1 MKKKKIFAL
10 MAAALSLAACSTND
24 IADITHDDADNVVN
38 VASVTRSGEGA
49 STTSTIPSFHLINIT
64 QATKR
69 NVNFEAD
76 FTYDNN
82 TNQYAQTGDSKVV
95 WYNVK
100 DADGNEIPNEF
111 KAFSPIKTDKNNA
124 SLETF
129 NLPTDQSSATLLQS
143 ADWMTGKPDPN
154 PIKKSAA
161 PSGLALNF
169 SHNYSKLCFNVV
181 PQEDITESAL
191 SSADIKVLGSIK
203 PYYNSTSTSKTIEAI
218 VEPKDYTTNDEIIQI
233 SLSNGGESYALNF
246 LQPITFEAGKQY
258 NYSLKLGHNAITIS
272 SVSVTD
278 WTQASVAT
286 GKENEAWNGS
296 NALKLTFSGNLTGAK
311 LVLTY
316 HYTEPQTSNNVK
328 TRTLDA
334 FISQNILSNCIKI
347 SSPNN
352 AEGIEV
358 VIRSE
363 KNSSIAEIP
372 LNNDANIVLLSAK
385 GGINTNGTT
394 NFTLPDNE
402 TLVPGYSTI
411 GVTGDSE
418 NVKDIKLDVSGD
430 LRSLVNAS
438 DPKNAD
444 TSKAKFT
451 NLFKD
456 CKQLKS
462 FKKIQ
467 LNQMADSCCEA
478 MFENSGLE
486 QSPILP
492 DTTSVNCYI
501 NMFKNCIDL
510 KQVALPAAGLSPG
523 CYNGVLSGCVNLE
536 YLKLGVT
543 NESLNSLNDIENPPF
558 GNLVGQN
565 DKQEI
570 RNDDGS
576 ITIIDPTAGSQVD
589 QRTLVIK
596 EGVDTSKL
604 DLPFLWVDMSKGA
617 NVLLE

>member
-10 MAAALSLAACSTND
+10 MAAALSLTACSTND
-24 IADITHDDADNVVN
+24 VADITHDDADNVVN

-49 STTSTIPSFHLINIT
+49 STTSPMTAPFHLINIT

-82 TNQYAQTGDSKVV
+82 TNKYAQTGDSKVV

-203 PYYNSTSTSKTIEAI
+203 PYYNSTFKTIEAI

-272 SVSVTD
+272 SVSVTG

-316 HYTEPQTSNNVK
+316 HYTEPQTSNNAK
-328 TRTLDA
+328 TRTVGPSHELNLTKH
-334 FISQNILSNCIKI
+334 FEIRT
-347 SSPNN
+347 PNN

-358 VIRSE
+358 VIKSE

-372 LNNDANIVLLSAK
+372 LKNDANIVLLSAK
-385 GGINTNGTT
+385 GINTNGTT
-394 NFTLPDNE
+394 NFTFSDNE
-402 TLVPGYSTI
+402 TLVPGYLTI

-462 FKKIQ
+462 FEKIQ
-467 LNQMADSCCEA
+467 LNEMADNCCEA
-478 MFENSGLE
+478 MFENSELE

-492 DTTSVNCYI
+492 DQTSQNCYI

-510 KQVALPAAGLSPG
+510 KQVVLPAAGLSPG

-543 NESLNSLNDIENPPF
+543 NENLKTLNDKENPPF
-558 GNLVGQN
+558 GNLMGQD

-570 RNDDGS
+570 RNDDGTT
-576 ITIIDPTAGSQVD
+576 TIIDTTAGSKVD
-589 QRTLVIK
+589 QRILVVNV
-596 EGVDTSKL
+596 GVDINEL
-604 DLPFLWVDMSKGA
+604 VLPSLWTDTNEGA
-617 NVLLE
+617 NLIFAD

>member
-10 MAAALSLAACSTND
+10 MAAALSLTACSTND

-49 STTSTIPSFHLINIT
+49 STTSPMTAPFHLINIT

-129 NLPTDQSSATLLQS
+129 NLPTDQSSAALLQS

-203 PYYNSTSTSKTIEAI
+203 PYYNSTFKTIEAI

-272 SVSVTD
+272 SVSVSD
-278 WTQASVAT
+278 WEDESVSSDEDEAWIRFDDSNIEYITFTADSEQGFKFYDTLYGSTLSGFEYSVNNGEWITIPSEGITEAIPFGGEKGTLRLRGKNLNGTAT
-286 GKENEAWNGS
+286 GYYGS
-296 NALKLTFSGNLTGAK
+296 NAK
-311 LVLTY
+311 
-316 HYTEPQTSNNVK
+316 
-328 TRTLDA
+328 R
-334 FISQNILSNCIKI
+334 IS
-347 SSPNN
+347 
-352 AEGIEV
+352 
-358 VIRSE
+358 
-363 KNSSIAEIP
+363 
-372 LNNDANIVLLSAK
+372 
-385 GGINTNGTT
+385 
-394 NFTLPDNE
+394 F
-402 TLVPGYSTI
+402 
-411 GVTGDSE
+411 SE
-418 NVKDIKLDVSGD
+418 NVPVSCTGDIRTLLDYKNYTTVSTTNARFTSLFNNCAQLTSAPKLPATDLHEECYLGMFAGCTSLTTAPELPATNLRSKCYQAMFQGCTSLTTAPKLKATTLQSQCYFRMFYGCTILNSVTMLATDVSAFECLTNWLYDAGTGAQSRT
-430 LRSLVNAS
+430 LKLKNETVYNTIKETTSSLYR
-438 DPKNAD
+438 
-444 TSKAKFT
+444 T
-451 NLFKD
+451 
-456 CKQLKS
+456 
-462 FKKIQ
+462 
-467 LNQMADSCCEA
+467 
-478 MFENSGLE
+478 
-486 QSPILP
+486 PILP
-492 DTTSVNCYI
+492 DLWKSGT
-501 NMFKNCIDL
+501 
-510 KQVALPAAGLSPG
+510 
-523 CYNGVLSGCVNLE
+523 NGATVIYEDN
-536 YLKLGVT
+536 
-543 NESLNSLNDIENPPF
+543 NP
-558 GNLVGQN
+558 
-565 DKQEI
+565 
-570 RNDDGS
+570 
-576 ITIIDPTAGSQVD
+576 
-589 QRTLVIK
+589 
-596 EGVDTSKL
+596 
-604 DLPFLWVDMSKGA
+604 
-617 NVLLE
+617 

>member
-24 IADITHDDADNVVN
+24 VADITHDDADNVVN

-49 STTSTIPSFHLINIT
+49 STTSPMTAPFHLINIT

-272 SVSVTD
+272 SVSVSD
-278 WTQASVAT
+278 WEDKIVSSDEDEAWIRFDDSNIEYITFTADSEQGFKFYDTLYGSTLSGFEYSVNNGEWITIPSEGITEAIPFGGEKGTLRLRGKNLNGTAT
-286 GKENEAWNGS
+286 GENGS
-296 NALKLTFSGNLTGAK
+296 NAKIISFTNNVPVSCTGDIRTLLDYKNYTTVSTTNARFTSLFNNCAQLTSAPKLPATDLHEECYLGMFAGCTSLTTAPELPATNLRSKCYQAMFQGCTSLTTAPKLKATTLQSQCYFRMFYGCTILNSVTMLATDVSAFECLTNWLYDAGTGAQSRTLKLK
-311 LVLTY
+311 
-316 HYTEPQTSNNVK
+316 
-328 TRTLDA
+328 
-334 FISQNILSNCIKI
+334 
-347 SSPNN
+347 
-352 AEGIEV
+352 
-358 VIRSE
+358 
-363 KNSSIAEIP
+363 
-372 LNNDANIVLLSAK
+372 
-385 GGINTNGTT
+385 
-394 NFTLPDNE
+394 NE
-402 TLVPGYSTI
+402 TVYNTIKETTSILYST
-411 GVTGDSE
+411 
-418 NVKDIKLDVSGD
+418 
-430 LRSLVNAS
+430 
-438 DPKNAD
+438 
-444 TSKAKFT
+444 
-451 NLFKD
+451 
-456 CKQLKS
+456 
-462 FKKIQ
+462 
-467 LNQMADSCCEA
+467 
-478 MFENSGLE
+478 
-486 QSPILP
+486 PILP
-492 DTTSVNCYI
+492 DLWKSGT
-501 NMFKNCIDL
+501 
-510 KQVALPAAGLSPG
+510 
-523 CYNGVLSGCVNLE
+523 NGATVIYEDN
-536 YLKLGVT
+536 
-543 NESLNSLNDIENPPF
+543 NP
-558 GNLVGQN
+558 
-565 DKQEI
+565 
-570 RNDDGS
+570 
-576 ITIIDPTAGSQVD
+576 
-589 QRTLVIK
+589 
-596 EGVDTSKL
+596 
-604 DLPFLWVDMSKGA
+604 
-617 NVLLE
+617 

>member
-24 IADITHDDADNVVN
+24 VADITHDDADNVVN

-49 STTSTIPSFHLINIT
+49 STTSPMTAPFHLINIT

-218 VEPKDYTTNDEIIQI
+218 VEPKAYTTNDEIIQI

-272 SVSVTD
+272 SVSVTPWD
-278 WTQASVAT
+278 DKIVSSDEDEAWIRFDDSNIEYITFTADSEQGFKFYDTLYGSTLSGFEYSVNNGEWITIPSEGITEAIPFGGEKGTLRLRGKNLNGTAT
-286 GKENEAWNGS
+286 GENGS
-296 NALKLTFSGNLTGAK
+296 NAKIISFTNNVPVSCTGDIRTLLDYKNYTTVSTTNARFTSLFNNCAQLTSAPKLPATDLHEECYLGMFAGCTSLTTAPELPATNLRSKCYQAMFQGCTSLTTAPKLKATTLQSQCYFRMFYGCTILNSVTMLATDVSAFECLTNWLYDAGTGAQSRTLKLK
-311 LVLTY
+311 
-316 HYTEPQTSNNVK
+316 
-328 TRTLDA
+328 
-334 FISQNILSNCIKI
+334 
-347 SSPNN
+347 
-352 AEGIEV
+352 
-358 VIRSE
+358 
-363 KNSSIAEIP
+363 
-372 LNNDANIVLLSAK
+372 
-385 GGINTNGTT
+385 
-394 NFTLPDNE
+394 NE
-402 TLVPGYSTI
+402 TVYNTI
-411 GVTGDSE
+411 KETTS
-418 NVKDIKLDVSGD
+418 
-430 LRSLVNAS
+430 SLYR
-438 DPKNAD
+438 
-444 TSKAKFT
+444 T
-451 NLFKD
+451 
-456 CKQLKS
+456 
-462 FKKIQ
+462 
-467 LNQMADSCCEA
+467 
-478 MFENSGLE
+478 
-486 QSPILP
+486 PILP
-492 DTTSVNCYI
+492 DLWKSGT
-501 NMFKNCIDL
+501 
-510 KQVALPAAGLSPG
+510 
-523 CYNGVLSGCVNLE
+523 NGATVIYEDN
-536 YLKLGVT
+536 
-543 NESLNSLNDIENPPF
+543 NP
-558 GNLVGQN
+558 
-565 DKQEI
+565 
-570 RNDDGS
+570 
-576 ITIIDPTAGSQVD
+576 
-589 QRTLVIK
+589 
-596 EGVDTSKL
+596 
-604 DLPFLWVDMSKGA
+604 
-617 NVLLE
+617 

>member
-1 MKKKKIFAL
+1 MLYMKKKKIFAL

-24 IADITHDDADNVVN
+24 VADITHDDADNVVN

-49 STTSTIPSFHLINIT
+49 STTSPMTAPFHLINIT

-76 FTYDNN
+76 FTFNNN

-272 SVSVTD
+272 SVSVSD
-278 WTQASVAT
+278 WEDKIVSSDEDEAWIRFDDSNIEYITFTADSEQGFKFYDTLYGSTLSGFEYSVNNGEWITIPSEGITEAIPFGGEKGTLRLRGKNLNGTAT
-286 GKENEAWNGS
+286 GENGS
-296 NALKLTFSGNLTGAK
+296 NAKIISFTNNVPVSCTGDIRTLLDYKNYTTVSTTNARFTSLFNNCAQLTSAPKLPATDLHEECYLGMFAGCTSLTTAPELPATNLRSKCYQAMFQGCTSLTTAPKLKATTLQSQCYFRMFYGCTILNSVTMLATDVSAFECLTNWLYDAGTGAQSRTLKLK
-311 LVLTY
+311 
-316 HYTEPQTSNNVK
+316 
-328 TRTLDA
+328 
-334 FISQNILSNCIKI
+334 
-347 SSPNN
+347 
-352 AEGIEV
+352 
-358 VIRSE
+358 
-363 KNSSIAEIP
+363 
-372 LNNDANIVLLSAK
+372 
-385 GGINTNGTT
+385 
-394 NFTLPDNE
+394 NE
-402 TLVPGYSTI
+402 TVYNTI
-411 GVTGDSE
+411 KETTS
-418 NVKDIKLDVSGD
+418 
-430 LRSLVNAS
+430 SLYR
-438 DPKNAD
+438 
-444 TSKAKFT
+444 T
-451 NLFKD
+451 
-456 CKQLKS
+456 
-462 FKKIQ
+462 
-467 LNQMADSCCEA
+467 
-478 MFENSGLE
+478 
-486 QSPILP
+486 PILP
-492 DTTSVNCYI
+492 DLWKSGT
-501 NMFKNCIDL
+501 
-510 KQVALPAAGLSPG
+510 
-523 CYNGVLSGCVNLE
+523 NGATVIYEDN
-536 YLKLGVT
+536 
-543 NESLNSLNDIENPPF
+543 NP
-558 GNLVGQN
+558 
-565 DKQEI
+565 
-570 RNDDGS
+570 
-576 ITIIDPTAGSQVD
+576 
-589 QRTLVIK
+589 
-596 EGVDTSKL
+596 
-604 DLPFLWVDMSKGA
+604 
-617 NVLLE
+617 

>member
-24 IADITHDDADNVVN
+24 VADITHDDADNVVN

-49 STTSTIPSFHLINIT
+49 STTSPMTAPFHLINIT

-191 SSADIKVLGSIK
+191 SSADINVLGSIK
-203 PYYNSTSTSKTIEAI
+203 PYYNSTFKTIEAI

-246 LQPITFEAGKQY
+246 LQATTFEAGKQY

-272 SVSVTD
+272 SVSVSD
-278 WTQASVAT
+278 WEDKIVSSDEDEAWIRFDDSNIEYITFTADSEQGFKFYDTLYGSTLSGFEYSVNNGEWITIPSEGITEAIPFGGEKGTLRLRGKNLNGTAT
-286 GKENEAWNGS
+286 GENGS
-296 NALKLTFSGNLTGAK
+296 NAKIISFTNNVPVSCTGDIRTLLDYKNYTTVSTTNARFTSLFNNCAQLTSAPKLPATDLHEEGYLGMFAGCTSLTTAPELPATNLRSKCYQAMFQGCTSLTTAPKLKATTLQSQCYFRMFYGCTILNSVTMLATDVSAFECLTNWLYDAGTGAQSRTLKLK
-311 LVLTY
+311 
-316 HYTEPQTSNNVK
+316 
-328 TRTLDA
+328 
-334 FISQNILSNCIKI
+334 
-347 SSPNN
+347 
-352 AEGIEV
+352 
-358 VIRSE
+358 
-363 KNSSIAEIP
+363 
-372 LNNDANIVLLSAK
+372 
-385 GGINTNGTT
+385 
-394 NFTLPDNE
+394 NE
-402 TLVPGYSTI
+402 TVYNTI
-411 GVTGDSE
+411 KETTS
-418 NVKDIKLDVSGD
+418 
-430 LRSLVNAS
+430 SLYR
-438 DPKNAD
+438 
-444 TSKAKFT
+444 T
-451 NLFKD
+451 
-456 CKQLKS
+456 
-462 FKKIQ
+462 
-467 LNQMADSCCEA
+467 
-478 MFENSGLE
+478 
-486 QSPILP
+486 PILP
-492 DTTSVNCYI
+492 DLWKSGT
-501 NMFKNCIDL
+501 
-510 KQVALPAAGLSPG
+510 
-523 CYNGVLSGCVNLE
+523 NGATVIYEDN
-536 YLKLGVT
+536 
-543 NESLNSLNDIENPPF
+543 NP
-558 GNLVGQN
+558 
-565 DKQEI
+565 
-570 RNDDGS
+570 
-576 ITIIDPTAGSQVD
+576 
-589 QRTLVIK
+589 
-596 EGVDTSKL
+596 
-604 DLPFLWVDMSKGA
+604 
-617 NVLLE
+617 

>member
-10 MAAALSLAACSTND
+10 MAAALSLTACSTND
-24 IADITHDDADNVVN
+24 VADITHDDADNVVN
-38 VASVTRSGEGA
+38 IASVTRSGETGN
-49 STTSTIPSFHLINIT
+49 TTAQQMTAPFHLINIT

-76 FTYDNN
+76 FTFNNN

-203 PYYNSTSTSKTIEAI
+203 PYYNSTFKTIEAI

-296 NALKLTFSGNLTGAK
+296 NALKLTFSGNLSGAT

-316 HYTEPQTSNNVK
+316 HYTEPQTSNNAK
-328 TRTLDA
+328 TRTPDA
-334 FISQNILSNCIKI
+334 SISQKILSNLEIRTPK
-347 SSPNN
+347 

-358 VIRSE
+358 EIRSE
-363 KNSSIAEIP
+363 KNYSIAEIS
-372 LNNDANIVLLSAK
+372 LNNDANIVLLSSK
-385 GGINTNGTT
+385 GINKNGTT
-394 NFTLPDNE
+394 NFTFSDNE
-402 TLVPGYSTI
+402 NPVPGYLTI
-411 GVTGDSE
+411 GVTGD
-418 NVKDIKLDVSGD
+418 NVNEIKLDVSGD

-438 DPKNAD
+438 DPKNAN

-492 DTTSVNCYI
+492 DTTSVNCYK

-510 KQVALPAAGLSPG
+510 KQVELPAAGLSSG

-543 NESLNSLNDIENPPF
+543 NESFNSLNDKENPPF
-558 GNLVGQN
+558 GNLVGQD

-576 ITIIDPTAGSQVD
+576 ITVIDPTAGSQVD

-604 DLPFLWVDMSKGA
+604 DLPFLWVDMSLGA

>member
-24 IADITHDDADNVVN
+24 VADITHDDADNVVN

-49 STTSTIPSFHLINIT
+49 STTSPMTAPFHLINIT

-82 TNQYAQTGDSKVV
+82 TNQYTQVPGSNVV

-203 PYYNSTSTSKTIEAI
+203 PYYNSTFKTIEAI

-233 SLSNGGESYALNF
+233 SLSNGGEFYALNF

-272 SVSVTD
+272 SVSVSD
-278 WTQASVAT
+278 WEDKIVSSDEDEAWIRFDDSNIEYITFTADSEQGFKFYDTLYGSTLSGFEYSVNNGEWITIPSEGITEAIPFGGEKGTLRLRGKNLNGTAT
-286 GKENEAWNGS
+286 GENGS
-296 NALKLTFSGNLTGAK
+296 NAKIISFTNNVPVSCTGDIRTLLDYKNYTTVSTTNARFTSLFNNCAQLTSAPKLPATDLHEECYLGMFAGCTSLTTAPELPATNLRSKCYQAMFQGCTSLTTAPKLKATTLQSQCYFRMFYGCTILNSVTMLATDVSAFECLTNWLYDAGTGAQSRTLKLK
-311 LVLTY
+311 
-316 HYTEPQTSNNVK
+316 
-328 TRTLDA
+328 
-334 FISQNILSNCIKI
+334 
-347 SSPNN
+347 
-352 AEGIEV
+352 
-358 VIRSE
+358 
-363 KNSSIAEIP
+363 
-372 LNNDANIVLLSAK
+372 
-385 GGINTNGTT
+385 
-394 NFTLPDNE
+394 NE
-402 TLVPGYSTI
+402 TVYNTIKETTSILYST
-411 GVTGDSE
+411 
-418 NVKDIKLDVSGD
+418 
-430 LRSLVNAS
+430 
-438 DPKNAD
+438 
-444 TSKAKFT
+444 
-451 NLFKD
+451 
-456 CKQLKS
+456 
-462 FKKIQ
+462 
-467 LNQMADSCCEA
+467 
-478 MFENSGLE
+478 
-486 QSPILP
+486 PILP
-492 DTTSVNCYI
+492 DLWKSGT
-501 NMFKNCIDL
+501 
-510 KQVALPAAGLSPG
+510 
-523 CYNGVLSGCVNLE
+523 NGATVIYEDN
-536 YLKLGVT
+536 
-543 NESLNSLNDIENPPF
+543 NP
-558 GNLVGQN
+558 
-565 DKQEI
+565 
-570 RNDDGS
+570 
-576 ITIIDPTAGSQVD
+576 
-589 QRTLVIK
+589 
-596 EGVDTSKL
+596 
-604 DLPFLWVDMSKGA
+604 
-617 NVLLE
+617 

>member
-10 MAAALSLAACSTND
+10 MAAALSLTACSTND

-49 STTSTIPSFHLINIT
+49 STTSPMTAPFHLINIT

-76 FTYDNN
+76 FTFNNN

-169 SHNYSKLCFNVV
+169 SHNYSKLFFNVV

-203 PYYNSTSTSKTIEAI
+203 PYYNSTFKTIEAI

-258 NYSLKLGHNAITIS
+258 NYSLKLGHNAITIT

-296 NALKLTFSGNLTGAK
+296 NALKLTFSGNLSGAK

-316 HYTEPQTSNNVK
+316 HYTEPQTSNNAK
-328 TRTLDA
+328 TRTPDA
-334 FISQNILSNCIKI
+334 SISQKILSNLEI

-358 VIRSE
+358 EIRSE
-363 KNSSIAEIP
+363 KNSSIAKIP

-394 NFTLPDNE
+394 NFTFSDNE
-402 TLVPGYSTI
+402 NPVPGYLTI
-411 GVTGDSE
+411 GVTG
-418 NVKDIKLDVSGD
+418 NNANGIGLDVSGD
-430 LRSLVNAS
+430 LRSLVDAS

-444 TSKAKFT
+444 TSEAKFT

-462 FKKIQ
+462 FEKIQ
-467 LNQMADSCCEA
+467 LNGMAENCCEA

-492 DTTSVNCYI
+492 DATSQNCYKD
-501 NMFKNCIDL
+501 MFKNCSAL
-510 KQVALPAAGLSPG
+510 KQVELPAAGLSPG
-523 CYNGVLSGCVNLE
+523 CYNGVLSGCVKLE
-536 YLKLGVT
+536 YLKLGVI
-543 NESLNSLNDIENPPF
+543 NESLHSLNDKENPPF
-558 GNLVGQN
+558 ENLVGQD

-570 RNDDGS
+570 TDDDGTTS
-576 ITIIDPTAGSQVD
+576 NSPIAGSNTT
-589 QRTLVIK
+589 QRTLVVK
-596 EGVDTSKL
+596 EGVDINEL
-604 DLPFLWVDMSKGA
+604 GLPPLWTDSDQGA
-617 NVLLE
+617 NVMFAD

>member
-24 IADITHDDADNVVN
+24 VADITHDDADNVVN

-49 STTSTIPSFHLINIT
+49 STTSPMTAPFHLINIT

-203 PYYNSTSTSKTIEAI
+203 PYYNSTFKTIEAI

-272 SVSVTD
+272 SVSVSD
-278 WTQASVAT
+278 WEDKIVSSDEDEAWIRFDDSNIEYITFTADSEQGFKFYDTLYGSTLSGFEYSVNNGEWITIPSEGITEAIPFGGEKGTLRLRGKNLNGTAT
-286 GKENEAWNGS
+286 GENGS
-296 NALKLTFSGNLTGAK
+296 NAKIISFTNNVPVSCTGDIRTLLDYKNYTTVSTTNARFTSLFNNCAQLTSAPKLPATDLHEECYLGMFAGCTSLTTAPELPATNLRSKCYQAMFQGCTSLTTAPKLKATTLQSQCYFRMFYGCTILNSVTMLATDVSAFECLTNWLYDAGTGAQSRTLKLK
-311 LVLTY
+311 
-316 HYTEPQTSNNVK
+316 
-328 TRTLDA
+328 
-334 FISQNILSNCIKI
+334 
-347 SSPNN
+347 
-352 AEGIEV
+352 
-358 VIRSE
+358 
-363 KNSSIAEIP
+363 
-372 LNNDANIVLLSAK
+372 
-385 GGINTNGTT
+385 
-394 NFTLPDNE
+394 NE
-402 TLVPGYSTI
+402 TVYNTIKETTSILYST
-411 GVTGDSE
+411 
-418 NVKDIKLDVSGD
+418 
-430 LRSLVNAS
+430 
-438 DPKNAD
+438 
-444 TSKAKFT
+444 
-451 NLFKD
+451 
-456 CKQLKS
+456 
-462 FKKIQ
+462 
-467 LNQMADSCCEA
+467 
-478 MFENSGLE
+478 
-486 QSPILP
+486 PILP
-492 DTTSVNCYI
+492 DLWKSET
-501 NMFKNCIDL
+501 
-510 KQVALPAAGLSPG
+510 
-523 CYNGVLSGCVNLE
+523 NGATVIYEDN
-536 YLKLGVT
+536 
-543 NESLNSLNDIENPPF
+543 NP
-558 GNLVGQN
+558 
-565 DKQEI
+565 
-570 RNDDGS
+570 
-576 ITIIDPTAGSQVD
+576 
-589 QRTLVIK
+589 
-596 EGVDTSKL
+596 
-604 DLPFLWVDMSKGA
+604 
-617 NVLLE
+617 

>member
-49 STTSTIPSFHLINIT
+49 STTSPMTAPFHLINIT

-203 PYYNSTSTSKTIEAI
+203 PYYNSTFKTIEAI

-272 SVSVTD
+272 SASVSDWEDKIVSSDEDEAWIRFDDSNIEYITFTADSEQGFMFYGNTLTGFEYSVDNGEWIAIPAAGITEAIPFGGEKGTLRLRGKNLNGTATGYYGMTAKRISFTNNVPVSCTGDIRTLLDYKNYTTVSTTNARFTSLFNNCAQLTSAPKLPATDLHEECYLGMFAGCTSLTTAPELPATNLRSKCYQAMFQGCTSLTTAPKLKATTLQSQCYFRMFYGCTILNSVTML
-278 WTQASVAT
+278 AT
-286 GKENEAWNGS
+286 DVSAFECLTNWLYDAGTGAQS
-296 NALKLTFSGNLTGAK
+296 RTLKLK
-311 LVLTY
+311 
-316 HYTEPQTSNNVK
+316 
-328 TRTLDA
+328 
-334 FISQNILSNCIKI
+334 
-347 SSPNN
+347 
-352 AEGIEV
+352 
-358 VIRSE
+358 
-363 KNSSIAEIP
+363 
-372 LNNDANIVLLSAK
+372 
-385 GGINTNGTT
+385 
-394 NFTLPDNE
+394 NE
-402 TLVPGYSTI
+402 TVYNTIKETTSILYST
-411 GVTGDSE
+411 
-418 NVKDIKLDVSGD
+418 
-430 LRSLVNAS
+430 
-438 DPKNAD
+438 
-444 TSKAKFT
+444 
-451 NLFKD
+451 
-456 CKQLKS
+456 
-462 FKKIQ
+462 
-467 LNQMADSCCEA
+467 
-478 MFENSGLE
+478 
-486 QSPILP
+486 PILP
-492 DTTSVNCYI
+492 DLWKSGT
-501 NMFKNCIDL
+501 
-510 KQVALPAAGLSPG
+510 
-523 CYNGVLSGCVNLE
+523 NGATVIYEDN
-536 YLKLGVT
+536 
-543 NESLNSLNDIENPPF
+543 NP
-558 GNLVGQN
+558 
-565 DKQEI
+565 
-570 RNDDGS
+570 
-576 ITIIDPTAGSQVD
+576 
-589 QRTLVIK
+589 
-596 EGVDTSKL
+596 
-604 DLPFLWVDMSKGA
+604 
-617 NVLLE
+617 

>member
-49 STTSTIPSFHLINIT
+49 STTSPMTAPFHLINIT

-76 FTYDNN
+76 FTFNNN

-161 PSGLALNF
+161 SSGLALNF

-203 PYYNSTSTSKTIEAI
+203 PYYNSTFKTIEAI

-258 NYSLKLGHNAITIS
+258 NYSLKLGHYALTIS
-272 SVSVTD
+272 SVSVSD
-278 WTQASVAT
+278 WEDKIVSSDEDEAWIRFDDSNIEYITFTADSEQGFKFYDTLYGSTLYGFEYSVNNGEWITIPSEGITEAIPFGGEKGTLRLRGKNLNGTAT
-286 GKENEAWNGS
+286 GENGS
-296 NALKLTFSGNLTGAK
+296 NAKIISFTNNVPVSCTGDIRTLLDYKNYTTVSTTNARFTSLFNNCAQLTSAPKLPATDLHEECYLGMFAGCTSLTTAPELPATNLRSKCYQAMFQGCTSLTTAPKLKATTLQSQCYLRMFYGCTILNSVTMLATDVSAFECLTNWLYDAGTGAQSRTLKLK
-311 LVLTY
+311 
-316 HYTEPQTSNNVK
+316 
-328 TRTLDA
+328 
-334 FISQNILSNCIKI
+334 
-347 SSPNN
+347 
-352 AEGIEV
+352 
-358 VIRSE
+358 
-363 KNSSIAEIP
+363 
-372 LNNDANIVLLSAK
+372 
-385 GGINTNGTT
+385 
-394 NFTLPDNE
+394 NE
-402 TLVPGYSTI
+402 TVYNTI
-411 GVTGDSE
+411 KETTS
-418 NVKDIKLDVSGD
+418 
-430 LRSLVNAS
+430 SLYR
-438 DPKNAD
+438 
-444 TSKAKFT
+444 T
-451 NLFKD
+451 
-456 CKQLKS
+456 
-462 FKKIQ
+462 
-467 LNQMADSCCEA
+467 
-478 MFENSGLE
+478 
-486 QSPILP
+486 PILP
-492 DTTSVNCYI
+492 DLWKSGT
-501 NMFKNCIDL
+501 
-510 KQVALPAAGLSPG
+510 
-523 CYNGVLSGCVNLE
+523 NGATVIYEDN
-536 YLKLGVT
+536 
-543 NESLNSLNDIENPPF
+543 NP
-558 GNLVGQN
+558 
-565 DKQEI
+565 
-570 RNDDGS
+570 
-576 ITIIDPTAGSQVD
+576 
-589 QRTLVIK
+589 
-596 EGVDTSKL
+596 
-604 DLPFLWVDMSKGA
+604 
-617 NVLLE
+617 

>member
-1 MKKKKIFAL
+1 MTA
-10 MAAALSLAACSTND
+10 
-24 IADITHDDADNVVN
+24 
-38 VASVTRSGEGA
+38 
-49 STTSTIPSFHLINIT
+49 PFHLINIT

-76 FTYDNN
+76 FTFNNN

-161 PSGLALNF
+161 SSGLALKF
-169 SHNYSKLCFNVV
+169 SHNYAKLCFAID
-181 PQEDITESAL
+181 PQDDITESDL
-191 SSADIKVLGSIK
+191 SGADIKVLGSIK
-203 PYYNSTSTSKTIEAI
+203 PYYNSTFKTIEAI

-272 SVSVTD
+272 SVSVTG

-296 NALKLTFSGNLTGAK
+296 NALKLSFSGDLSGAK

-316 HYTEPQTSNNVK
+316 HYTEPQTSNNAK
-328 TRTLDA
+328 TRTPDA
-334 FISQNILSNCIKI
+334 SISQKILSNCIEIRK
-347 SSPNN
+347 PT

-358 VIRSE
+358 EIRSE

-394 NFTLPDNE
+394 NFTFSDNE
-402 TLVPGYSTI
+402 NPVPGYLTI
-411 GVTGDSE
+411 GVTG
-418 NVKDIKLDVSGD
+418 NNANGIGLDVSGD

-444 TSKAKFT
+444 TSEAKFT

-467 LNQMADSCCEA
+467 LNQMADSCCEG

-492 DTTSVNCYI
+492 DTTSVNCYK

-510 KQVALPAAGLSPG
+510 KQVALPAAGLSSG

-543 NESLNSLNDIENPPF
+543 NENLKSFDYDENSPF
-558 GNLVGQN
+558 WNFLGQSD

-576 ITIIDPTAGSQVD
+576 ITVIDPTAGSQVD

-596 EGVDTSKL
+596 EGVDTNKL
-604 DLPFLWVDMSKGA
+604 DLPFLWVDMSLGA

>member
-10 MAAALSLAACSTND
+10 MAAALSLTACSTND

-49 STTSTIPSFHLINIT
+49 STTSPMTAPFHLINIT

-76 FTYDNN
+76 FTFNNN
-82 TNQYAQTGDSKVV
+82 TNQYAQTRDSKVV

-203 PYYNSTSTSKTIEAI
+203 PYYNSTFKTIEAI

-272 SVSVTD
+272 SVSVSD
-278 WTQASVAT
+278 WEDKIVSSDEDEAWIRFDDSNIEYITFTADSEQGFKFYDTLYGSTLSGFEYSVNNGEWITIPSEGITEAIPFGGEKGTLRLRGKNLNGTAT
-286 GKENEAWNGS
+286 GENGS
-296 NALKLTFSGNLTGAK
+296 NAKIISFTNNVPVSCTGDIRTLLDYKNYTTVSTTNARFTSLFNNCAQLTSAPKLPATDLHEECYLGMFAGCTSLTTAPELPATNLRSKCYQAMFQGCTSLTTAPKLKATTLQSQCYFRMFYGCTILNSVTMLATDVSAFECLTNWLYDAGTGAQSRTLKLK
-311 LVLTY
+311 
-316 HYTEPQTSNNVK
+316 
-328 TRTLDA
+328 
-334 FISQNILSNCIKI
+334 
-347 SSPNN
+347 
-352 AEGIEV
+352 
-358 VIRSE
+358 
-363 KNSSIAEIP
+363 
-372 LNNDANIVLLSAK
+372 
-385 GGINTNGTT
+385 
-394 NFTLPDNE
+394 NE
-402 TLVPGYSTI
+402 TVYNTI
-411 GVTGDSE
+411 KETTS
-418 NVKDIKLDVSGD
+418 
-430 LRSLVNAS
+430 SLYR
-438 DPKNAD
+438 
-444 TSKAKFT
+444 T
-451 NLFKD
+451 
-456 CKQLKS
+456 
-462 FKKIQ
+462 
-467 LNQMADSCCEA
+467 
-478 MFENSGLE
+478 
-486 QSPILP
+486 PILP
-492 DTTSVNCYI
+492 DLWKSGT
-501 NMFKNCIDL
+501 
-510 KQVALPAAGLSPG
+510 
-523 CYNGVLSGCVNLE
+523 NGATVIYEDN
-536 YLKLGVT
+536 
-543 NESLNSLNDIENPPF
+543 NP
-558 GNLVGQN
+558 
-565 DKQEI
+565 
-570 RNDDGS
+570 
-576 ITIIDPTAGSQVD
+576 
-589 QRTLVIK
+589 
-596 EGVDTSKL
+596 
-604 DLPFLWVDMSKGA
+604 
-617 NVLLE
+617 

>member
-10 MAAALSLAACSTND
+10 MAAALSLTACSTND
-24 IADITHDDADNVVN
+24 VADITHDDADNVVN

-49 STTSTIPSFHLINIT
+49 STTSPMTAPFHLINIT

-203 PYYNSTSTSKTIEAI
+203 PYYNSTFKTIEAI

-272 SVSVTD
+272 SVSVSD
-278 WTQASVAT
+278 WEDKIVSSDEDEAWIRFDDSNIEYITFTADSEQGFKFYDTLYGSTLSGFEYSVNNGEWITIPSEGITEAIPFGGEKGTLRLRGKNLNGTAT
-286 GKENEAWNGS
+286 GENGS
-296 NALKLTFSGNLTGAK
+296 NAKIISFTNNVPVSCTGDIRTLLDYKNYTTVSTTNARFTSLFNNCAQLTSAPKLPATDLHEECYLGMFAGCTSLTTAPELPATNLRSKCYQAMFQGCTSLTTAPKLKATTLQSQCYFRMFYGCTILNSVTMLATDVSAFECLTNWLYDAGTGAQSRTLKLK
-311 LVLTY
+311 
-316 HYTEPQTSNNVK
+316 
-328 TRTLDA
+328 
-334 FISQNILSNCIKI
+334 
-347 SSPNN
+347 
-352 AEGIEV
+352 
-358 VIRSE
+358 
-363 KNSSIAEIP
+363 
-372 LNNDANIVLLSAK
+372 
-385 GGINTNGTT
+385 
-394 NFTLPDNE
+394 NE
-402 TLVPGYSTI
+402 TVYNTIKETTSILYST
-411 GVTGDSE
+411 
-418 NVKDIKLDVSGD
+418 
-430 LRSLVNAS
+430 
-438 DPKNAD
+438 
-444 TSKAKFT
+444 
-451 NLFKD
+451 
-456 CKQLKS
+456 
-462 FKKIQ
+462 
-467 LNQMADSCCEA
+467 
-478 MFENSGLE
+478 
-486 QSPILP
+486 PILP
-492 DTTSVNCYI
+492 DLWKSGT
-501 NMFKNCIDL
+501 
-510 KQVALPAAGLSPG
+510 
-523 CYNGVLSGCVNLE
+523 NGATVIYEDN
-536 YLKLGVT
+536 
-543 NESLNSLNDIENPPF
+543 NP
-558 GNLVGQN
+558 
-565 DKQEI
+565 
-570 RNDDGS
+570 
-576 ITIIDPTAGSQVD
+576 
-589 QRTLVIK
+589 
-596 EGVDTSKL
+596 
-604 DLPFLWVDMSKGA
+604 
-617 NVLLE
+617 

>member
-24 IADITHDDADNVVN
+24 VADITHDDADNVVN

-49 STTSTIPSFHLINIT
+49 STTSPMTAPFHLINIT

-203 PYYNSTSTSKTIEAI
+203 PYYNSTFKTIEAI
-218 VEPKDYTTNDEIIQI
+218 VEPKAYTTNDEIIQI

-272 SVSVTD
+272 SVSVSD
-278 WTQASVAT
+278 WEDKIVSSDEDEAWIRFDDSNIEYITFTADSEQGFKFYDTLYGSTLSGFEYSVNNGEWITIPSEGITEAIPFGGEKGTLRLRGKNLNGTAT
-286 GKENEAWNGS
+286 GENGS
-296 NALKLTFSGNLTGAK
+296 NAKIISFTNNVPVSCTGDIRTLLDYKNYTTVSTTNARFTSLFNNCAQLTSAPKLPATDLHEECYLGMFAGCTSLTTAPELPATNLRSKCYQAMFQGCTSLTTAPKLKATTLQSQCYLRMFYGCTILNSVTMLATDVSAFECLTNWLYDAGTGAQSRTLKLKNATVYDT
-311 LVLTY
+311 
-316 HYTEPQTSNNVK
+316 
-328 TRTLDA
+328 
-334 FISQNILSNCIKI
+334 IKDKQDG
-347 SSPNN
+347 SP
-352 AEGIEV
+352 
-358 VIRSE
+358 
-363 KNSSIAEIP
+363 
-372 LNNDANIVLLSAK
+372 SAPV
-385 GGINTNGTT
+385 
-394 NFTLPDNE
+394 LPDIWKSGE
-402 TLVPGYSTI
+402 GRAT
-411 GVTGDSE
+411 VTYED
-418 NVKDIKLDVSGD
+418 N
-430 LRSLVNAS
+430 
-438 DPKNAD
+438 
-444 TSKAKFT
+444 
-451 NLFKD
+451 
-456 CKQLKS
+456 
-462 FKKIQ
+462 
-467 LNQMADSCCEA
+467 
-478 MFENSGLE
+478 
-486 QSPILP
+486 
-492 DTTSVNCYI
+492 
-501 NMFKNCIDL
+501 
-510 KQVALPAAGLSPG
+510 
-523 CYNGVLSGCVNLE
+523 
-536 YLKLGVT
+536 
-543 NESLNSLNDIENPPF
+543 NP
-558 GNLVGQN
+558 
-565 DKQEI
+565 
-570 RNDDGS
+570 
-576 ITIIDPTAGSQVD
+576 
-589 QRTLVIK
+589 
-596 EGVDTSKL
+596 
-604 DLPFLWVDMSKGA
+604 
-617 NVLLE
+617 

>member
-49 STTSTIPSFHLINIT
+49 STTSPMTAPFHLINIT

-203 PYYNSTSTSKTIEAI
+203 PYYNSTFKTIEAI

-246 LQPITFEAGKQY
+246 LQPITFEPGKQY

-272 SVSVTD
+272 SVSVSD
-278 WTQASVAT
+278 WEDESVSSD
-286 GKENEAWNGS
+286 EDEAWGDPFDDS
-296 NALKLTFSGNLTGAK
+296 SVEYITFGAQEEQGFMFFQPPSGNGGNGGDGDYELAHIRMSQYITRA
-311 LVLTY
+311 
-316 HYTEPQTSNNVK
+316 EETSTSGFEYSV
-328 TRTLDA
+328 
-334 FISQNILSNCIKI
+334 
-347 SSPNN
+347 
-352 AEGIEV
+352 G
-358 VIRSE
+358 
-363 KNSSIAEIP
+363 
-372 LNNDANIVLLSAK
+372 
-385 GGINTNGTT
+385 NG
-394 NFTLPDNE
+394 E
-402 TLVPGYSTI
+402 WI
-411 GVTGDSE
+411 
-418 NVKDIKLDVSGD
+418 DI
-430 LRSLVNAS
+430 
-438 DPKNAD
+438 
-444 TSKAKFT
+444 
-451 NLFKD
+451 
-456 CKQLKS
+456 
-462 FKKIQ
+462 
-467 LNQMADSCCEA
+467 
-478 MFENSGLE
+478 
-486 QSPILP
+486 
-492 DTTSVNCYI
+492 
-501 NMFKNCIDL
+501 
-510 KQVALPAAGLSPG
+510 
-523 CYNGVLSGCVNLE
+523 
-536 YLKLGVT
+536 
-543 NESLNSLNDIENPPF
+543 
-558 GNLVGQN
+558 
-565 DKQEI
+565 
-570 RNDDGS
+570 
-576 ITIIDPTAGSQVD
+576 PTAGITEAIPFGGEKGTLRLRGKNLNGTATGIYGINAKIISFTNNVPVSCTGD
-589 QRTLVIK
+589 IRTLLDYENYTTVSTA
-596 EGVDTSKL
+596 DACFSKL
-604 DLPFLWVDMSKGA
+604 FQNCTQLTSAPKLPATDLSMACYLSMFKGCTSLTTA
-617 NVLLE
+617 PELPATILSSNCYQSMFEGCTSLTTAPELKATTLVQQCYDGMFDGCTNLSSVTMLATNIRDYNCLRKWLNNAGTLAQSRTLKLKNATVYDTIKDKQDGSPSAPVLPDIWKSGEGRATVTYEDNNP

>member
-1 MKKKKIFAL
+1 MKNKKIFAL

-49 STTSTIPSFHLINIT
+49 STTSPMTAPFHLINIT

-203 PYYNSTSTSKTIEAI
+203 PYYNSTFKTIEAI

-272 SVSVTD
+272 SVSVTPWD
-278 WTQASVAT
+278 DKIVSSDEDEAWIRFDDSNIEYITFTADSEQGFKFYDTLYGSTLSGFEYSVNNGEWITIPSEGITEAIPFGGEKGTLRLRGKNLNGTAT
-286 GKENEAWNGS
+286 GENGS
-296 NALKLTFSGNLTGAK
+296 NAKIISFTNNVPVSCTGDIRTLLDYKNYTTVSTTNARFTSLFNNCAQLTSAPKLPATDLHEECYLGMFAGCTSLTTAPELPATNLRSKCYQAMFQGCTSLTTAPKLKATTLQSQCYFRMFYGCTILNSVTMLATDVSAFECLTNWLYDAGTGAQSRTLKLK
-311 LVLTY
+311 
-316 HYTEPQTSNNVK
+316 
-328 TRTLDA
+328 
-334 FISQNILSNCIKI
+334 
-347 SSPNN
+347 
-352 AEGIEV
+352 
-358 VIRSE
+358 
-363 KNSSIAEIP
+363 
-372 LNNDANIVLLSAK
+372 
-385 GGINTNGTT
+385 
-394 NFTLPDNE
+394 NE
-402 TLVPGYSTI
+402 TVYNTIKETTSILYST
-411 GVTGDSE
+411 
-418 NVKDIKLDVSGD
+418 
-430 LRSLVNAS
+430 
-438 DPKNAD
+438 
-444 TSKAKFT
+444 
-451 NLFKD
+451 
-456 CKQLKS
+456 
-462 FKKIQ
+462 
-467 LNQMADSCCEA
+467 
-478 MFENSGLE
+478 
-486 QSPILP
+486 PILP
-492 DTTSVNCYI
+492 DLWKSGT
-501 NMFKNCIDL
+501 
-510 KQVALPAAGLSPG
+510 
-523 CYNGVLSGCVNLE
+523 NGATVIYEDN
-536 YLKLGVT
+536 
-543 NESLNSLNDIENPPF
+543 NP
-558 GNLVGQN
+558 
-565 DKQEI
+565 
-570 RNDDGS
+570 
-576 ITIIDPTAGSQVD
+576 
-589 QRTLVIK
+589 
-596 EGVDTSKL
+596 
-604 DLPFLWVDMSKGA
+604 
-617 NVLLE
+617 

>member
-10 MAAALSLAACSTND
+10 MAAALSLTACSTND
-24 IADITHDDADNVVN
+24 VADITHDDADNVVN

-49 STTSTIPSFHLINIT
+49 STTSPMTAPFHLINIT

-203 PYYNSTSTSKTIEAI
+203 PYYNSTFKTIEAI

-272 SVSVTD
+272 SVSVSD
-278 WTQASVAT
+278 WEDKIVSSDEDEAWIRFDDSNIEYITFTADSEQGFKFYDTLYGSTLSGFEYSVNNGEWIAIPAAGITEAIPFGGEKGTLRLRGKNLNGTAT
-286 GKENEAWNGS
+286 GENGS
-296 NALKLTFSGNLTGAK
+296 NAKIISFTNNVPVSCTGDIRTLLDYENYTTVSTTNARFTSLFNNCAQLTSAPKLPATDLHEECYLGMFAGCTSLTTAPELPATNLRSKCYQAMFQGCTSLTTAPKLKATTLQSQCYFRMFYGCTILNSVTMLATDVSAFECLTNWLYDAGTGAQSRTLKLK
-311 LVLTY
+311 
-316 HYTEPQTSNNVK
+316 
-328 TRTLDA
+328 
-334 FISQNILSNCIKI
+334 
-347 SSPNN
+347 
-352 AEGIEV
+352 
-358 VIRSE
+358 
-363 KNSSIAEIP
+363 
-372 LNNDANIVLLSAK
+372 
-385 GGINTNGTT
+385 
-394 NFTLPDNE
+394 NE
-402 TLVPGYSTI
+402 TVYNTI
-411 GVTGDSE
+411 KET
-418 NVKDIKLDVSGD
+418 
-430 LRSLVNAS
+430 
-438 DPKNAD
+438 
-444 TSKAKFT
+444 TSILYRT
-451 NLFKD
+451 
-456 CKQLKS
+456 
-462 FKKIQ
+462 
-467 LNQMADSCCEA
+467 
-478 MFENSGLE
+478 
-486 QSPILP
+486 PILP
-492 DTTSVNCYI
+492 DLWKSGT
-501 NMFKNCIDL
+501 
-510 KQVALPAAGLSPG
+510 
-523 CYNGVLSGCVNLE
+523 NGATVIYEDN
-536 YLKLGVT
+536 
-543 NESLNSLNDIENPPF
+543 NP
-558 GNLVGQN
+558 
-565 DKQEI
+565 
-570 RNDDGS
+570 
-576 ITIIDPTAGSQVD
+576 
-589 QRTLVIK
+589 
-596 EGVDTSKL
+596 
-604 DLPFLWVDMSKGA
+604 
-617 NVLLE
+617 

>member
-24 IADITHDDADNVVN
+24 VADITHDDADNVVN

-49 STTSTIPSFHLINIT
+49 STTSPMTAPFHLINIT

-203 PYYNSTSTSKTIEAI
+203 PYYNSTFKTIEAI

-272 SVSVTD
+272 SVSVSD
-278 WTQASVAT
+278 WEDKIVSSDEDEAWIRFDDSNIEYITFTADSEQGFMFSQPPSGNGGDGGDGDEEGDYQLAHIRMSQYITRAEDTSTSGFEYSVDNGEWIAIPAAGITEAIPFGGEKGTLRLRGKNLNGTAT
-286 GKENEAWNGS
+286 GENGS
-296 NALKLTFSGNLTGAK
+296 NAKIISFTNNVPVSCTGDIRTLLDYKNYTTVSTTNARFTSLFNNCAQLTSAPKLPATDLHEECYLGMFAGCTSLTTAPELPATNLRSKCYQAMFQGCTSLTTAPKLKATTLQSQCYFRMFYGCTILNSVTMLATDVSAFECLTNWLYDAGTGAQSRTLKLK
-311 LVLTY
+311 
-316 HYTEPQTSNNVK
+316 
-328 TRTLDA
+328 
-334 FISQNILSNCIKI
+334 
-347 SSPNN
+347 
-352 AEGIEV
+352 
-358 VIRSE
+358 
-363 KNSSIAEIP
+363 
-372 LNNDANIVLLSAK
+372 
-385 GGINTNGTT
+385 
-394 NFTLPDNE
+394 NE
-402 TLVPGYSTI
+402 TVYNTI
-411 GVTGDSE
+411 KETTS
-418 NVKDIKLDVSGD
+418 
-430 LRSLVNAS
+430 SLYR
-438 DPKNAD
+438 
-444 TSKAKFT
+444 T
-451 NLFKD
+451 
-456 CKQLKS
+456 
-462 FKKIQ
+462 
-467 LNQMADSCCEA
+467 
-478 MFENSGLE
+478 
-486 QSPILP
+486 PILP
-492 DTTSVNCYI
+492 DLWKSGT
-501 NMFKNCIDL
+501 
-510 KQVALPAAGLSPG
+510 
-523 CYNGVLSGCVNLE
+523 NGATVIYEDN
-536 YLKLGVT
+536 
-543 NESLNSLNDIENPPF
+543 NP
-558 GNLVGQN
+558 
-565 DKQEI
+565 
-570 RNDDGS
+570 
-576 ITIIDPTAGSQVD
+576 
-589 QRTLVIK
+589 
-596 EGVDTSKL
+596 
-604 DLPFLWVDMSKGA
+604 
-617 NVLLE
+617 

>member
-1 MKKKKIFAL
+1 MLYMKKKKIFAL

-49 STTSTIPSFHLINIT
+49 STTSPMTAPFHLINIT

-76 FTYDNN
+76 FTFNNN

-203 PYYNSTSTSKTIEAI
+203 PYYNSTSKTIEAI

-246 LQPITFEAGKQY
+246 LQATTFEAGKQY

-272 SVSVTD
+272 SVSVSD
-278 WTQASVAT
+278 WEDKIVSSDEDEAWIRFDDSNIEYITFTADSEQGFKFYDTLYGSTLSGFEYSVNNGEWITIPSEGITEAIPFGGEKGTLRLRGKNLNGTAT
-286 GKENEAWNGS
+286 GENGS
-296 NALKLTFSGNLTGAK
+296 NAKIISFTNNVPVSCTGDIRTLLDYKNYTTVSTTNARFTSLFNNCAQLTSAPKLPATDLHEECYLGMFAGCTSLTTAPELPATNLRSKCYQAMFQGCTSLTTAPKLKATTLQSQCYFRMFYGCTILNSVTMLATDVSAFECLTNWLYDAGTGAQSRTLKLK
-311 LVLTY
+311 
-316 HYTEPQTSNNVK
+316 
-328 TRTLDA
+328 
-334 FISQNILSNCIKI
+334 
-347 SSPNN
+347 
-352 AEGIEV
+352 
-358 VIRSE
+358 
-363 KNSSIAEIP
+363 
-372 LNNDANIVLLSAK
+372 
-385 GGINTNGTT
+385 
-394 NFTLPDNE
+394 NE
-402 TLVPGYSTI
+402 TVYNTIKETTSILYST
-411 GVTGDSE
+411 
-418 NVKDIKLDVSGD
+418 
-430 LRSLVNAS
+430 
-438 DPKNAD
+438 
-444 TSKAKFT
+444 
-451 NLFKD
+451 
-456 CKQLKS
+456 
-462 FKKIQ
+462 
-467 LNQMADSCCEA
+467 
-478 MFENSGLE
+478 
-486 QSPILP
+486 PILP
-492 DTTSVNCYI
+492 DLWKSGT
-501 NMFKNCIDL
+501 
-510 KQVALPAAGLSPG
+510 
-523 CYNGVLSGCVNLE
+523 NGATVIYEDN
-536 YLKLGVT
+536 
-543 NESLNSLNDIENPPF
+543 NP
-558 GNLVGQN
+558 
-565 DKQEI
+565 
-570 RNDDGS
+570 
-576 ITIIDPTAGSQVD
+576 
-589 QRTLVIK
+589 
-596 EGVDTSKL
+596 
-604 DLPFLWVDMSKGA
+604 
-617 NVLLE
+617 

>member
-24 IADITHDDADNVVN
+24 VADITHDDADNVVN

-49 STTSTIPSFHLINIT
+49 STTSPMTAPFHLINIT

-203 PYYNSTSTSKTIEAI
+203 PYYNSTFKTIEAI

-272 SVSVTD
+272 SVSVSD
-278 WTQASVAT
+278 WEDKIVSSDEDEAWIRFDDSNIEYITFTADSEQGFKFYDTLYGSTLSGFEYSVNNGEWITIPSEGITEAIPFGGEKGTLRLRGKNLNGTAT
-286 GKENEAWNGS
+286 GENGS
-296 NALKLTFSGNLTGAK
+296 NAKIISFTNNVPVSCTGDIRTLLDYKNYTTVSTTNARFTSLFNNCAQLTSAPKLPATDLHEECYLGMFAGCTSLTTAPELPATNLRSKCYQAMFQGCTSLTTAPKLKATTLQSQCYFRMFYGCTILNSVTMLATDVSAFECLTNWLYDAGTGAQSRTLKLK
-311 LVLTY
+311 
-316 HYTEPQTSNNVK
+316 
-328 TRTLDA
+328 
-334 FISQNILSNCIKI
+334 
-347 SSPNN
+347 
-352 AEGIEV
+352 
-358 VIRSE
+358 
-363 KNSSIAEIP
+363 
-372 LNNDANIVLLSAK
+372 
-385 GGINTNGTT
+385 
-394 NFTLPDNE
+394 NE
-402 TLVPGYSTI
+402 TVYNTIKETTSILYST
-411 GVTGDSE
+411 
-418 NVKDIKLDVSGD
+418 
-430 LRSLVNAS
+430 
-438 DPKNAD
+438 
-444 TSKAKFT
+444 
-451 NLFKD
+451 
-456 CKQLKS
+456 
-462 FKKIQ
+462 
-467 LNQMADSCCEA
+467 
-478 MFENSGLE
+478 
-486 QSPILP
+486 PILP
-492 DTTSVNCYI
+492 DLWKSGT
-501 NMFKNCIDL
+501 
-510 KQVALPAAGLSPG
+510 
-523 CYNGVLSGCVNLE
+523 NGATVIYEDN
-536 YLKLGVT
+536 
-543 NESLNSLNDIENPPF
+543 NP
-558 GNLVGQN
+558 
-565 DKQEI
+565 
-570 RNDDGS
+570 
-576 ITIIDPTAGSQVD
+576 
-589 QRTLVIK
+589 
-596 EGVDTSKL
+596 
-604 DLPFLWVDMSKGA
+604 
-617 NVLLE
+617 

>member
-49 STTSTIPSFHLINIT
+49 STTSPMTAPFHLINIT

-169 SHNYSKLCFNVV
+169 SHNYSKLCFAID
-181 PQEDITESAL
+181 PQDDITESDL
-191 SSADIKVLGSIK
+191 SGADIKVLGSIK
-203 PYYNSTSTSKTIEAI
+203 PYYNSTFKTIEAI

-272 SVSVTD
+272 SVSVSD
-278 WTQASVAT
+278 WEDKIVSSDEDEAWIRFDDSNIEYITFTADSEQGFKFYDTLYGSTLSGFEYSVNNGEWITIPSEGITEAIPFGGEKGTLRLRGKNLNGTAT
-286 GKENEAWNGS
+286 GYYGS
-296 NALKLTFSGNLTGAK
+296 NAK
-311 LVLTY
+311 
-316 HYTEPQTSNNVK
+316 
-328 TRTLDA
+328 R
-334 FISQNILSNCIKI
+334 IS
-347 SSPNN
+347 
-352 AEGIEV
+352 
-358 VIRSE
+358 
-363 KNSSIAEIP
+363 
-372 LNNDANIVLLSAK
+372 
-385 GGINTNGTT
+385 
-394 NFTLPDNE
+394 F
-402 TLVPGYSTI
+402 
-411 GVTGDSE
+411 SE
-418 NVKDIKLDVSGD
+418 NVPVSCTGDIRTLLDYKNYTTVSTTNARFTSLFNNCAQLTSAPKLPATDLHEECYLGMFAGCTSLTTAPELPATNLRSKCYQAMFQGCTSLTTAPKLKATTLQSQCYFRMFYGCTILNSVTMLATDVSAFECLTNWLYDAGTGAQSRT
-430 LRSLVNAS
+430 LKLKNETVYNTIKETTSSLYR
-438 DPKNAD
+438 
-444 TSKAKFT
+444 T
-451 NLFKD
+451 
-456 CKQLKS
+456 
-462 FKKIQ
+462 
-467 LNQMADSCCEA
+467 
-478 MFENSGLE
+478 
-486 QSPILP
+486 PILP
-492 DTTSVNCYI
+492 DLWKSGT
-501 NMFKNCIDL
+501 
-510 KQVALPAAGLSPG
+510 
-523 CYNGVLSGCVNLE
+523 NGATVIYEDN
-536 YLKLGVT
+536 
-543 NESLNSLNDIENPPF
+543 NP
-558 GNLVGQN
+558 
-565 DKQEI
+565 
-570 RNDDGS
+570 
-576 ITIIDPTAGSQVD
+576 
-589 QRTLVIK
+589 
-596 EGVDTSKL
+596 
-604 DLPFLWVDMSKGA
+604 
-617 NVLLE
+617 